1 MSDDARMAPVYILG
15 FVLIVLLLV
24 ANVVVAADRTALDSE
39 HTIETFGEENV
50 YEDVAAIAQADTVE
64 RVNET
69 IEEQKEQRIEEQIES
84 RGLSERQEA
93 FARQQIN
100 EELPNRTQQEAF
112 VEGAITSGFI
122 ERELTRNLE
131 TIYAVLHGE
140 QSDGQITVRISE
152 QKDQLNESIRETL
165 RDDPRIDEEEII
177 ATVSGE
183 VPDEENITEGGAVP
197 SEVEGASAGVGLV
210 GTLSW
215 LLPLGALGLLA
226 GMFHFTGRDLR
237 RTARSGGT
245 GFAIAGVLGAAIGFG
260 LGAVATGAVESAVD
274 ADSEAVAAMSDGIVA
289 VVDSLFGTIVTQ
301 GLLIAAVG
309 LVAIGTVVAEQRGYL
324 DDLLGDDRPPQ
335 QGQHQQEQYQQE
347 QYQQEQ
353 YQQEQHQQGQYQ
365 QGQQGQSQQQG
376 GQQFQ
381 HGQPQEN
388 QQYQQGQQ
396 YEQGQYDQQ
405 GQYQDGQ
412 QYNQGQHQDG
422 QGQYD
427 QQGQYQDGQQEQYQ
441 GQQGQ
446 YDEQEQYQGGQYD
459 HQEGQQYEQ
468 YQDGQSESGQEPAGR
483 EQYDEESQSEAVAD
497 SDEPGDD
504 GQRQD

>member
-335 QGQHQQEQYQQE
+335 QGQHQQEQYQQG
-347 QYQQEQ
+347 
-353 YQQEQHQQGQYQ
+353 QHQQEQYQ

-388 QQYQQGQQ
+388 QQYQQSQQ